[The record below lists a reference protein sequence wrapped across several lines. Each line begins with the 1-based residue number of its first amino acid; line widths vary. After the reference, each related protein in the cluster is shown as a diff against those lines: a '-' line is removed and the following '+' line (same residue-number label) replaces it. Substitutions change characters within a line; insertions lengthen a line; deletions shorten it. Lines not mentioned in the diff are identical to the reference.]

1 MDGFSTDKSLELLF
15 GDAPDEFMPVDAFFP
30 QYVDELNSRSKRV
43 HEPGGGPLAGKAP
56 KLAQG
61 QTAGGLPMMQ
71 PAAGA
76 AGGMQPPFM
85 GMQPLGAQ
93 QQGMLLPGMAGAA
106 AGQLNGGMQLPLP
119 VPMGLPRGML
129 GMQVPGLM
137 PGGGPQLMGLNLPL
151 DYGAASGGGLTAAG
165 PNLSGTL
172 SGGHGDDDGSG
183 DGKHKKTEAN
193 KVAQQRYRERKKAK
207 FNEME
212 STIEALSK
220 QLQQLQALQSRN
232 QILEGLN
239 GDLHAQLLHRER
251 EVERLKL
258 ALDASAERSLGSG
271 PSSPSADGATP
282 ASLPPLECNDEGCV
296 SCDVLPQDL
305 AGIDFKQGF
314 SDQMERLRHFLTQ
327 HDLLECGATPPAG
340 SVSKE
345 LTAELA
351 QIVGRSCQLCQA
363 ALRAEGVKVMEL
375 ISKDPTSLSTV
386 GTAAEQQR
394 WQACLDTM
402 HLTGQQQEALL
413 LNRRSHLQRMRSI
426 YQERHNLNM
435 Q

>member
-1 MDGFSTDKSLELLF
+1 M
-15 GDAPDEFMPVDAFFP
+15 
-30 QYVDELNSRSKRV
+30 
-43 HEPGGGPLAGKAP
+43 HEPGVSFEAARSPLRTTARKPAAAVITLEVTQGERLQGEPRMGVRLRLLAPHTARSLCPVVAVARGLASTARRPSPCVLQTFVARLHEGLGWGLTPPPRTPPPRRAPLLASPAGGGPLAGKAP

-183 DGKHKKTEAN
+183 DGKHKKTV
-193 KVAQQRYRERKKAK
+193 KQQARRVGAGGGAGWRGVPGSHGGIPAEPMFALCTASCLPPCCPARARLWGRPTKLRG
-207 FNEME
+207 
-212 STIEALSK
+212 STA
-220 QLQQLQALQSRN
+220 
-232 QILEGLN
+232 
-239 GDLHAQLLHRER
+239 
-251 EVERLKL
+251 V
-258 ALDASAERSLGSG
+258 SAEPL
-271 PSSPSADGATP
+271 P
-282 ASLPPLECNDEGCV
+282 ASLHTTSCV
-296 SCDVLPQDL
+296 PTT
-305 AGIDFKQGF
+305 A
-314 SDQMERLRHFLTQ
+314 T
-327 HDLLECGATPPAG
+327 GA
-340 SVSKE
+340 SVPS
-345 LTAELA
+345 
-351 QIVGRSCQLCQA
+351 
-363 ALRAEGVKVMEL
+363 
-375 ISKDPTSLSTV
+375 
-386 GTAAEQQR
+386 AAESRQG
-394 WQACLDTM
+394 WLAPPEHTACVT
-402 HLTGQQQEALL
+402 
-413 LNRRSHLQRMRSI
+413 LQPC
-426 YQERHNLNM
+426 
-435 Q
+435 